1 MFVFQTPL
9 PVVVTL
15 QLSQIIRK
23 TKEQIVW
30 VVASRGDVRPQES
43 DTRGD
48 SR

>member
-1 MFVFQTPL
+1 MLVFQTPL

-30 VVASRGDVRPQES
+30 VFASRGDVRPQES
-43 DTRGD
+43 DTGGD

>member
-1 MFVFQTPL
+1 MFQTPL

-15 QLSQIIRK
+15 SLSQIIRK

-30 VVASRGDVRPQES
+30 VVASRGEVRRQES
-43 DTRGD
+43 DTRGA